1 MGLILSSPDHA
12 HCPSSLSVTHTHTH
26 TPPSSL
32 SIPTTLQI
40 KHRPT
45 HPTPSPLSKL
55 RAGKEAILPA
65 SFPPAI
71 LSVCINCMAMK
82 IKQVTWWKI
91 RNQTYGGC
99 LSREH
104 KRLFIIIWQL
114 KSQIKNKRRHDVA
127 FAALQPQRRFIVI
140 QSLRI
145 SCWLARAWLCRRDKI
160 PHS

>member
-1 MGLILSSPDHA
+1 MKKCLAWHRHSEGNGSYSFLP
-12 HCPSSLSVTHTHTH
+12 CPCPLPLSVTHTHTH
-26 TPPSSL
+26 T
-32 SIPTTLQI
+32 
-40 KHRPT
+40 HT
-45 HPTPSPLSKL
+45 HTTPSPLSML
-55 RAGKEAILPA
+55 RAGEEAILPA
-65 SFPPAI
+65 SFLPAT
-71 LSVCINCMAMK
+71 LSVCINRMAMK
-82 IKQVTWWKI
+82 IKQATWWKM

-145 SCWLARAWLCRRDKI
+145 SCWLARGWLCRRDKI